1 MRGINM
7 QNNLL
12 RKSVTF
18 GMVLVMVAVMFAPVT
33 MNVSATS
40 SCAGSTEIAANV
52 DRIENAT
59 RIIAKEGTFN
69 VGQGEIQYENGKPV
83 IRLFS
88 TTWCP
93 HCTWITDTF
102 DNVIKEYVQTGQ
114 IVAYHWDLDT
124 GDNTLTD
131 DVETEVPQSELAV
144 FQTFNQ
150 RGSIPTFVLGNKYW
164 RIGNGY
170 EGQNDLIAEEAEFRR
185 IIEKL
190 VQNEESTFDKREE
203 VITFRIDGV
212 SNGDHSSVTP
222 EDECE
227 YEWDGLLMDS
237 LSDSN
242 ISTLDISYNRDPSP
256 CNINGCGPEGYKLKH
271 IAVIIQAM
279 GLDPTTWLPTVTVY
293 HDLLFEGCCC
303 NPHDYCYCHGYATY
317 CWSRDKCDTQFRD
330 EMKEACDVHYDDLKY
345 LCLPLI
351 GDPIAYAGCMA
362 TAKAEH
368 VACKTVADIMYEAVD
383 QLGEEPF
390 DSAEKTCY
398 DYYGWGGEWACPA
411 DLTTVYV
418 DGGAGCPQHGTE
430 GKPVSTVAAG
440 KEKVAPGGTVIIA
453 AGSYPESL
461 VIYDPMTLH
470 ANRGTVVIGE

>member
-1 MRGINM
+1 M
-7 QNNLL
+7 QYNLL
-12 RKSVTF
+12 RRSVAF

-33 MNVSATS
+33 MNVSAT
-40 SCAGSTEIAANV
+40 CPYAGSTETAANV
-52 DRIENAT
+52 DEIENVT

-93 HCTWITDTF
+93 HCTLIKDAF
-102 DNVIKEYVQTGQ
+102 DSIIKEYVQTGQ

-131 DVETEVPQSELAV
+131 EIETEVPQSELAV
-144 FQTFNQ
+144 FQTFNPG
-150 RGSIPTFVLGNKYW
+150 GSIPTFVFGNKYW

-170 EGQNDLIAEEAEFRR
+170 EGQNDLIAEEAEFKR

-190 VQNEESTFDKREE
+190 VQNEESTFDEREE

-227 YEWDGLLMDS
+227 YEWDGIVMDS
-237 LSDSN
+237 PSDSN
-242 ISTLDISYNRDPSP
+242 ISTLDISYNGDPPP
-256 CNINGCGPEGYKLKH
+256 CRINGCGPDGYALKY
-271 IAVIIQAM
+271 IAAVIVAL
-279 GLDPTTWLPTVTVY
+279 GLEPSQWLPTVLGY
-293 HDLLFEGCCC
+293 HAVLFEGCC
-303 NPHDYCYCHGYATY
+303 NHHDRCYCHGYATY
-317 CWSRDKCDTQFRD
+317 CYTRHDCDTKLRD
-330 EMKEACDVHYDDLKY
+330 EMKKTCDDHYDDLEY

-351 GDPIAYAGCMA
+351 GDPIAYAGCRA
-362 TAKAEH
+362 TAKAEYETCKR
-368 VACKTVADIMYEAVD
+368 VANIMYSAVD
-383 QLGEEPF
+383 WGGEGPWNAAKKE
-390 DSAEKTCY
+390 SSCY
-398 DYYGWGGEWACPA
+398 DYYGLGGEWACPAA

-418 DGGAGCPQHGTE
+418 DWDAGCPQYGTE
-430 GKPVSTVAAG
+430 GKPASTVTAG
-440 KEKVAPGGTVIIA
+440 KEKVTPGGTVIIA

-461 VIYDPMTLH
+461 VIDDPMTLH
-470 ANRGTVVIGE
+470 ASGGTVVIGE